1 MGMDSDIPLVR
12 FYERQERNML
22 KDKDI
27 REPLSDFLEDIYGK
41 VRIIEEKTMG
51 QSRADIVM
59 ITEGSLVGIE
69 IKSDADTYTRLAS
82 QVKDYDKYYDYN
94 MAVVGSSHGT
104 HINEHIPEY
113 WGIVTVEEVD
123 GAPDFYMLRKPA
135 INPKMKLE
143 NKLKILWRPEL
154 FLIQEKYGMAKYKE
168 KSKSFVIEKICALV
182 PDIVPME
189 AMSATIIDILF
200 ERDYSKVAETL
211 TEFRKGELQKAIEK
225 ETDPKKK
232 LELMVEQAEKSKSF
246 AKKSR
251 KRRRRR

>member
-1 MGMDSDIPLVR
+1 MGMDSDIPLLR

-27 REPLSDFLEDIYGK
+27 REPLFDFLEDIYGK

-123 GAPDFYMLRKPA
+123 GAPDFYMLR
-135 INPKMKLE
+135 NPGRNPNMKLE
-143 NKLKILWRPEL
+143 NKLKILWR
-154 FLIQEKYGMAKYKE
+154 
-168 KSKSFVIEKICALV
+168 
-182 PDIVPME
+182 
-189 AMSATIIDILF
+189 
-200 ERDYSKVAETL
+200 RNYS
-211 TEFRKGELQKAIEK
+211 
-225 ETDPKKK
+225 
-232 LELMVEQAEKSKSF
+232 
-246 AKKSR
+246 
-251 KRRRRR
+251 